1 MFLVKTSAITGQ
13 ILSPLT
19 GDKLVKYV
27 VVAFFRALR
36 TDARF
41 LQQIMGNMTAD
52 DARRGIT
59 AAAAAE
65 VDLDELAEATGII
78 VAYGFGVAERLQNW
92 VRLDDALKNRRG
104 QKTSERYMAQ
114 LNMRWR
120 VYILRRTV

>member
-114 LNMRWR
+114 LDMCW
-120 VYILRRTV
+120 